1 MSELEILHAEIAAM
15 HKVLMDIKGQLGE
28 LIAKAH
34 SPQDCKLNERI
45 AVLERQQNRWLGGL
59 TALVALAGVLGA
71 VVAVVVNKVWR

>member
-1 MSELEILHAEIAAM
+1 MSELDSLHAEIAEVN
-15 HKVLMDIKGQLGE
+15 KTLMVIKGQLGE

-59 TALVALAGVLGA
+59 TALLALAGVLGA